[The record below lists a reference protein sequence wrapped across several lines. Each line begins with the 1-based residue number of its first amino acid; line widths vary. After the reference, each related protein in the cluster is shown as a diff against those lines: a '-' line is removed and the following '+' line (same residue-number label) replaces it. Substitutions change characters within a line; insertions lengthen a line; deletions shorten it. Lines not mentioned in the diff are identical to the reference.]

1 MLLTMAR
8 LGLRGQ
14 EIISI
19 RLDDIDWQAG
29 EVLIRGKGARRAAM
43 PLPVDVGEAM
53 ADWIRHGR
61 RRSSRHLF
69 VSVRPPFLPF
79 TSSIPVRRRLR
90 RAYAASG
97 VRPPGGEI
105 RCHVFRH
112 SLAMNLL
119 QGGTP
124 LADIGNLLRH
134 GSAETTTLYAR
145 HDIQALRPLARPW
158 PVSLP
163 VAEAGS

>member
-1 MLLTMAR
+1 M
-8 LGLRGQ
+8 
-14 EIISI
+14 
-19 RLDDIDWQAG
+19 
-29 EVLIRGKGARRAAM
+29 
-43 PLPVDVGEAM
+43 
-53 ADWIRHGR
+53 
-61 RRSSRHLF
+61 
-69 VSVRPPFLPF
+69 
-79 TSSIPVRRRLR
+79 
-90 RAYAASG
+90 
-97 VRPPGGEI
+97 
-105 RCHVFRH
+105 FRH
-112 SLAMNLL
+112 SLAMDLL

>member
-8 LGLRGQ
+8 RGLRGQ

-61 RRSSRHLF
+61 RGSSRHLF

-79 TSSIPVRRRLR
+79 TSSIPVRR
-90 RAYAASG
+90 
-97 VRPPGGEI
+97 
-105 RCHVFRH
+105 
-112 SLAMNLL
+112 
-119 QGGTP
+119 
-124 LADIGNLLRH
+124 
-134 GSAETTTLYAR
+134 
-145 HDIQALRPLARPW
+145 
-158 PVSLP
+158 
-163 VAEAGS
+163 